1 MTREVRTILFVEDE
15 PLLGELMSDALTDR
29 GFTVHVAPNADDALK
44 HLRSRLDIDV
54 LITDID
60 LGAGMDGAALAEL
73 ARALR
78 PSLPIVYASGRC
90 HSIHQIQAV
99 PGAIFMPKP
108 YSIRDVDAALGR
120 VAGVNSTRRA
130 VTPPFRR
137 ERETAPASGYGSS
150 R

>member
-1 MTREVRTILFVEDE
+1 MTKQPRTILFVEDE

-29 GFTVHVAPNADDALK
+29 GFTVHVALNADDALNY
-44 HLRSRLDIDV
+44 LRSKRSIDV

-60 LGAGMDGAALAEL
+60 LGAGMDGAALAEV

-78 PSLPIVYASGRC
+78 PSLPVVYASGRC
-90 HSIHQIQAV
+90 RSIHQFQAV
-99 PGAIFMPKP
+99 PGSIFMPKP
-108 YSIRDVDAALGR
+108 YSIRDVGSALDR
-120 VAGVNSTRRA
+120 VAGANFTRRP

-137 ERETAPASGYGSS
+137 ARETAPASGYGSS